1 MAGSGWK
8 ALLTPLQVVLTLL
21 LFAEVAL
28 VLGLAAWPGAALFLA
43 VEARLPAQA
52 AWRLPAL
59 CVAGA
64 AAYFVF
70 GLALL
75 LVVPAFRWLT
85 FATGTPVGRFSFL
98 SMGAWRWASFNALTL
113 LVRFSFINWIRVTPF
128 LPLYH
133 RLMGARIGARVQINT
148 AVVADQNLLSI
159 GDDTVIGGDVTL
171 VAHSAERGCLVTAPV
186 TIGRDVTVGI
196 MPGCTIGDGAII
208 AAGAVLSKHARVGPG
223 EVWAGVPARR
233 VGRVRRATPA
243 RVARVPAGRP
253 G

>member
-1 MAGSGWK
+1 MARLDWK
-8 ALLTPLQVVLTLL
+8 AALLTPLQVLLTLL

-43 VEARLPAQA
+43 VEARASAGA
-52 AWRLPAL
+52 AWRLPVL

-64 AAYFVF
+64 AAYLTA

-75 LVVPAFRWLT
+75 VVVPAVRWLT

-98 SMGAWRWASFNALTL
+98 SLGAWRWASYNALTL
-113 LVRFSFINWIRVTPF
+113 LVRFSFIHWIRLTPF

-148 AVVADQNLLSI
+148 AVVADQNLITI

-171 VAHSAERGCLVTAPV
+171 VAHSAERGRLVTAPV
-186 TIGRDVTVGI
+186 TIGRGVTVGI
-196 MPGCTIGDGAII
+196 NAIILPGCTIGDGAVVS
-208 AAGAVLSKHARVGPG
+208 AGAVLSKHARVGPG

-233 VGRVRRATPA
+233 VGRLRRPA
-243 RVARVPAGRP
+243 PGGPA
-253 G
+253 